1 MSSSWFFKT
10 RQMSEA
16 GKEFLLTQ
24 ALATHMRSPR
34 DRELVRESMAEE
46 KPLEDIFSFFG
57 AFYLYHYQGVR
68 LLDITDQGEMTIEE
82 QQALSVKERE
92 MLELEIRQLLGN
104 KQREELDVSKLV
116 SEFFVSAIDD
126 FSDSLQEHSKVV
138 EPLINLLEKFLQKI
152 PGEYSLNAVIDFLLE
167 VTGWGEKW
175 REEIYMKASG
185 LKESSLSLRDELLR
199 NHEEEVIESTLVK
212 RAQDMLSI
220 NLQSIDENNW
230 KDMLATQT
238 KHTVAEAIIENR
250 LNTRISLN
258 GFRSGHKIRISLLEA
273 FEAEIE
279 MPTNLDSFEAQ
290 MAELASNLLVDSF
303 AENPDEIF
311 DALSVL
317 TEMRTDEISEE
328 LASGGIRTGHNLMEG
343 LSIKAP
349 DEEEDSELNLSREE
363 LEEISR
369 SLRRLEKIEET
380 LEKPVKGMLRAR
392 GLRSSEI
399 DKVSVETL
407 TKNPSELI
415 AIESQVIAE
424 LKKKLRLPTPEE
436 ISQLLELRAE
446 YEDKNL
452 DQIGSTA
459 ARMGQKLQY
468 GETVEKLK
476 YDLVWHSVIS
486 VLKNLA
492 RVIEIYIRSKHDLV
506 RIKAILKSIYEE
518 SELELQFLREE
529 ILMDLA
535 SDRLLETKRVHPD
548 LDASIIRSWYHA
560 RLQGIDLNTAISEVE
575 KSPSPVFK
583 DIIEKPLKTADLKI
597 DNYAIA
603 FDLMQRFLTKQRQ
616 EKVEREALMIEAK
629 KREERLLESKKD
641 DLDVMNY
648 VSTKAY
654 TAFRAIGRVGKRGL
668 EWNSNDDTKLANL
681 LSFYIRR
688 NRGRTICSSCGEEV
702 SEEYCPQHG
711 SANIRNS
718 NDIDN
723 LSNFVRQAVSD
734 IKEGLIGP
742 KSESM
747 TWDEARSLVKRE
759 ISKLKQRGK
768 ITGKTD
774 VNNLLPGEINYIVG
788 PAIAEIIG
796 QYFNDSLKYAARS
809 ADIA

>member
-1 MSSSWFFKT
+1 MSSSWLLKT

-34 DRELVRESMAEE
+34 DRELVRASMVEE

-82 QQALSVKERE
+82 QTALNVKERE
-92 MLELEIRQLLGN
+92 MLELEVRQLLGN

-116 SEFFVSAIDD
+116 SEFFVSAIDSFAD
-126 FSDSLQEHSKVV
+126 DLE
-138 EPLINLLEKFLQKI
+138 EPSRIIELLHEFLQKI
-152 PGEYSLNAVIDFLLE
+152 PSDYSPNAIIDFILE
-167 VTGWGEKW
+167 VTGWGDTW

-199 NHEEEVIESTLVK
+199 EHEEEVIESTLIK
-212 RAQDMLSI
+212 RAKEKLSI
-220 NLQSIDENNW
+220 DPQSLEENRW
-230 KDMLATQT
+230 QDVLSAKSKQ
-238 KHTVAEAIIENR
+238 TVAEAIIHNR
-250 LNTRISLN
+250 FERRDSLDA
-258 GFRSGHKIRISLLEA
+258 FRLAHEIRISLLEE
-273 FEAEIE
+273 FEAELE
-279 MPTNLDSFEAQ
+279 MPTNLNSFENR
-290 MAELASNLLVDSF
+290 MCELASNLLVDSF
-303 AENPDEIF
+303 EENPGGIF
-311 DALSVL
+311 NALSVL
-317 TEMRTDEISEE
+317 TEMGEDEIIPE
-328 LASGGIRTGHNLMEG
+328 LASGGIRTGKALIEG
-343 LSIKAP
+343 LSVETP
-349 DEEEDSELNLSREE
+349 DEEDESELSLSREE

-369 SLRRLEKIEET
+369 SLRRLEKIERT

-392 GLRSSEI
+392 GLKASEI
-399 DKVSVETL
+399 DKVSIKTL
-407 TKNPSELI
+407 VKDPKELI

-424 LKKKLRLPTPEE
+424 MKKKLRLPTPEE
-436 ISQLLELRAE
+436 MSQLIMLRDE
-446 YEDKNL
+446 YADKNM

-459 ARMGQKLQY
+459 VRMGQQLQY
-468 GETVEKLK
+468 GETVKKLK
-476 YDLVWHSVIS
+476 YDLVWHLVVS

-492 RVIEIYIRSKHDLV
+492 RVIEIYVRSKHDLV

-518 SELELQFLREE
+518 SEIELQFLREE

-535 SDRLLETKRVHPD
+535 SDRLLEIKWVHPD
-548 LDASIIRSWYHA
+548 LDASTIRSWYHA
-560 RLQGIDLNTAISEVE
+560 RLQGTDLNTAVAEVE
-575 KSPSPVFK
+575 KSASPVFEGV
-583 DIIEKPLKTADLKI
+583 IEKPLQTVDLRI

-616 EKVEREALMIEAK
+616 EKLEREALMIETK
-629 KREERLLESKKD
+629 KREESLLESKKEE
-641 DLDVMNY
+641 LDVMNY

-668 EWNSNDDTKLANL
+668 EWNANDDTKLANL

-688 NRGRTICSSCGEEV
+688 NRGRTICTVCGEEV
-702 SEEYCPQHG
+702 AEGRCPQHG
-711 SANIRNS
+711 SANVRDS
-718 NDIDN
+718 NDVDN

-734 IKEGLIGP
+734 IKEGLIGS
-742 KSESM
+742 KSEAM

-759 ISKLKQRGK
+759 MSKLKQKGK
-768 ITGKTD
+768 LTGKTD

-796 QYFNDSLKYAARS
+796 HYFNDSLKYAARS

>member
-1 MSSSWFFKT
+1 MSSSWLLKT

-34 DRELVRESMAEE
+34 DRELVRENMAEE

-68 LLDITDQGEMTIEE
+68 LLDITNQGEMTIEE
-82 QQALSVKERE
+82 QQALNVKERE
-92 MLELEIRQLLGN
+92 MLELEVRQLLGN

-116 SEFFVSAIDD
+116 SEFFVSAIDKY
-126 FSDSLQEHSKVV
+126 SDNLEEQSKIV
-138 EPLINLLEKFLQKI
+138 ELLEKFLQKI
-152 PGEYSLNAVIDFLLE
+152 PREYSQNAVIDFILE
-167 VTGWGEKW
+167 ATGWGDTW

-199 NHEEEVIESTLVK
+199 DHDEEVIESTLIK
-212 RAQDMLSI
+212 RAQELLSIDLQSMDESSWQDMLSAESKQ
-220 NLQSIDENNW
+220 N
-230 KDMLATQT
+230 
-238 KHTVAEAIIENR
+238 VAKAIIENR
-250 LNTRISLN
+250 FKTGVSLD
-258 GFRSGHKIRISLLEA
+258 GFCAAHGIRISLLEE

-279 MPTNLDSFEAQ
+279 MPTNLDSFENR
-290 MAELASNLLVDSF
+290 MAELASDLLVDAF
-303 AENPDEIF
+303 KENPDEIF
-311 DALSVL
+311 NALSVL
-317 TEMRTDEISEE
+317 TEMSDSDISQE
-328 LASGGIRTGHNLMEG
+328 LASRGVRTGKALIQG
-343 LSIKAP
+343 FSIETP
-349 DEEEDSELNLSREE
+349 EEKDDSELTLSREE
-363 LEEISR
+363 MEEVSR
-369 SLRRLEKIEET
+369 SLRRLEKIEQT
-380 LEKPVKGMLRAR
+380 LEKQVKGMLRAR
-392 GLRSSEI
+392 GFSSSEI
-399 DKVSVETL
+399 DKVSVQTL
-407 TKNPSELI
+407 TKNPRELL
-415 AIESQVIAE
+415 AIESQVVGE
-424 LKKKLRLPTPEE
+424 LKKKLRLPSPEE

-446 YEDKNL
+446 YADKNL

-459 ARMGQKLQY
+459 VRMGQTLQY

-476 YDLVWHSVIS
+476 HDLVWHLVIS

-535 SDRLLETKRVHPD
+535 SDRLLETKRIHPD
-548 LDASIIRSWYHA
+548 LDASTIRSWYHA
-560 RLQGIDLNTAISEVE
+560 RLQGIDLNTAGSEVE

-583 DIIEKPLKTADLKI
+583 GIIEKQLQTADLKI

-616 EKVEREALMIEAK
+616 EKLEREAMMIETK
-629 KREERLLESKKD
+629 KREAKLLESKKD
-641 DLDVMNY
+641 ELDVMSY

-688 NRGRTICSSCGEEV
+688 NRGHTICTVCGQEV
-702 SEEYCPQHG
+702 SEGYCPQHG
-711 SANIRNS
+711 SANIRDS

-747 TWDEARSLVKRE
+747 PWDEARSLVKRE
-759 ISKLKQRGK
+759 ISKLKQKGK
-768 ITGKTD
+768 LTGKTD

-788 PAIAEIIG
+788 PAIAKIIG
-796 QYFNDSLKYAARS
+796 RYFNDSLKYAARG

>member
-1 MSSSWFFKT
+1 
-10 RQMSEA
+10 MSEA

-92 MLELEIRQLLGN
+92 MLELEVRQLLGN

-116 SEFFVSAIDD
+116 SEFFVSAIDKY
-126 FSDSLQEHSKVV
+126 SDNLEEQSKIV
-138 EPLINLLEKFLQKI
+138 ELLEKFLQKI
-152 PGEYSLNAVIDFLLE
+152 PREYSRNAVVDFILE
-167 VTGWGEKW
+167 ATGWGDTW

-199 NHEEEVIESTLVK
+199 NHDEEVIESTLIK
-212 RAQDMLSI
+212 RAQELLSI
-220 NLQSIDENNW
+220 DIESIDENSW
-230 KDMLATQT
+230 QGMLSAKSKQ
-238 KHTVAEAIIENR
+238 TVAKAIIENR
-250 LNTRISLN
+250 FKTGVSLD
-258 GFRSGHKIRISLLEA
+258 GFCTAHEIRMSLLEE

-279 MPTNLDSFEAQ
+279 MPTDLDSFENR
-290 MAELASNLLVDSF
+290 MADLASNLLVDSF
-303 AENPDEIF
+303 KENPEAIF
-311 DALSVL
+311 NALSVL
-317 TEMRTDEISEE
+317 TEMSESDISQE
-328 LASGGIRTGHNLMEG
+328 LASKGVRTGNDLIEG
-343 LSIKAP
+343 FSIETP
-349 DEEEDSELNLSREE
+349 EEEDDGELTLSREE
-363 LEEISR
+363 MEEISR
-369 SLRRLEKIEET
+369 SLRRLEKIEHT

-392 GLRSSEI
+392 GFSSSEI
-399 DKVSVETL
+399 DKVSIQTL
-407 TKNPSELI
+407 TKNPRELI
-415 AIESQVIAE
+415 ATESQVIAE
-424 LKKKLRLPTPEE
+424 LKKKLRLPSPEE

-446 YEDKNL
+446 YADKNL
-452 DQIGSTA
+452 GQIGSTA

-476 YDLVWHSVIS
+476 YDLVWHLVIS
-486 VLKNLA
+486 LLKNLA
-492 RVIEIYIRSKHDLV
+492 RVIEMYIRSKHDLV

-518 SELELQFLREE
+518 SEIELQFLREE

-548 LDASIIRSWYHA
+548 LDASTIRSWYHA
-560 RLQGIDLNTAISEVE
+560 RLQGIDLSTAVSEVE

-583 DIIEKPLKTADLKI
+583 GIVEKPLQTGALKI

-616 EKVEREALMIEAK
+616 EKLEREALMIETK
-629 KREERLLESKKD
+629 KREAKLLESKKD
-641 DLDVMNY
+641 ELDVMNY

-688 NRGRTICSSCGEEV
+688 NRGRTICAVCGEEV
-702 SEEYCPQHG
+702 SEGYCPQHG
-711 SANIRNS
+711 SANVRDS

-734 IKEGLIGP
+734 IKQGLTGT

-759 ISKLKQRGK
+759 ISKLKQK
-768 ITGKTD
+768 SKLTGKTN

-788 PAIAEIIG
+788 PAIAKIIG
-796 QYFNDSLKYAARS
+796 RYFNDSLKYAARG